1 MDKNALVFYEEA
13 VDLLANL
20 EGLLLDLEKN
30 PDNPEFINDVFR
42 TLHTLKG
49 SGSMF
54 GFTALAEFVHNIEST
69 FEMVRQG
76 RLALS
81 SEMINLTL
89 QARDLMKI
97 LIEQDKKVSEE
108 EEELIGDITQA
119 FIVIAGNYN
128 GTGKP
133 KISAKA
139 ASNPESGAN
148 STAKASVVHQSEV
161 KSESDTKETDSLPL
175 NTWFISFAPAHDF
188 LNTGNNPLMLLEE
201 LAGLGEVLINCNT
214 SLVPDL
220 ESIEPEKL
228 YLSWEILL
236 KTNVDENAVRDVF
249 LFVEDI
255 CDIRIQK
262 LDDTASAGFTQTS
275 ADLETP
281 RQPEAD
287 KEISEVLSSTSQEI
301 SSADREKAAEKPIPM
316 VTPAVL
322 NEAGKFDNQA
332 SGIKVDAGK
341 LDRLIGLLGELVT
354 IQARL
359 SQTADNR
366 GDAELITIA
375 QELDALTGDLRDS
388 ALKLS
393 MLPINSI
400 FSRLEKLVSTKS
412 ASTGRQLAIRFR
424 GGDTE
429 LDKGVMSKLY
439 EPLAQLVGLCADQCM
454 ATEKTSESAP
464 DKGHLID
471 FSAWHSS
478 GNVCIS
484 IENNCTKKT
493 GQADSAFAIIK
504 RLIEELRGTLD
515 HKNSPAGGSCF
526 TIRMPLNLAI
536 IEGLMVRLEDSLF
549 VFPLS
554 LVEECIELTEA
565 DQSKNYNKNVVML
578 RGQIIPYIKLRE
590 TFKIDGKP
598 PEIQQVVI
606 TNVNHQR
613 VGFTVDQVVGEYQ
626 TVIKSWGKFCSDTPG
641 ITGATILGDGTVALI
656 ADLPQLISEERHN
669 IEKFQG
675 ELN

>member
-30 PDNPEFINDVFR
+30 PGNTELINDVFR
-42 TLHTLKG
+42 ALHTLKG

-54 GFTALAEFVHNIEST
+54 GFTALAEFVHNIENT

-81 SEMINLTL
+81 PEMINLTL
-89 QARDLMKI
+89 QARDLMKL

-119 FIVIAGNYN
+119 FIVIAGNYQ
-128 GTGKP
+128 GMVKE
-133 KISAKA
+133 KSAKKTQA
-139 ASNPESGAN
+139 VDENTDKTSRESLSNSHEEPECP
-148 STAKASVVHQSEV
+148 
-161 KSESDTKETDSLPL
+161 PL
-175 NTWFISFAPAHDF
+175 NTWFISFTPAPDF

-201 LAGLGEVLINCNT
+201 LAGLGEILTNCNT
-214 SLVPDL
+214 SLVPGL
-220 ESIEPEKL
+220 ESINPEEM

-262 LDDTASAGFTQTS
+262 LENSNAIDIQPVREIVATPEQQTEIKLENSNQAPVENLNISTTQEFDITENAFSAAVKVAS
-275 ADLETP
+275 
-281 RQPEAD
+281 
-287 KEISEVLSSTSQEI
+287 
-301 SSADREKAAEKPIPM
+301 
-316 VTPAVL
+316 
-322 NEAGKFDNQA
+322 NESGKFDSQA
-332 SGIKVDAGK
+332 SAIKVDAGK
-341 LDRLIGLLGELVT
+341 LDRMIGLLGELVT

-359 SQTADNR
+359 SQTAENR

-393 MLPINSI
+393 MLAINSI
-400 FSRLEKLVSTKS
+400 FPRLEKLISTKS
-412 ASTGRQLAIRFR
+412 VKADCKIAIRFK
-424 GGDTE
+424 GGETE

-439 EPLAQLVGLCADQCM
+439 EPLSQLVGFCADQCISSS
-454 ATEKTSESAP
+454 KTNAGDQNKSSA
-464 DKGHLID
+464 ID
-471 FSAWHSS
+471 FAAWHSS

-484 IENNCTKKT
+484 IENNYSKKLTKT
-493 GQADSAFAIIK
+493 DSSFGSIK
-504 RLIEELRGTLD
+504 KLIEELRGTLD
-515 HKNSPAGGSCF
+515 HKASPAGGSCF

-554 LVEECIELTEA
+554 LVEECIELTDA

-578 RGQIIPYIKLRE
+578 RGHIIPYIKLRE

-626 TVIKSWGKFCSDTPG
+626 TVIKSWGRFCSDTPG

-656 ADLPQLISEERHN
+656 ADLPQLINEERHAF
-669 IEKFQG
+669 EQLQG
-675 ELN
+675 EVN

>member
-13 VDLLANL
+13 VDLLAAL

-30 PDNPEFINDVFR
+30 PQSRELINDVFR
-42 TLHTLKG
+42 ALHTLKG

-54 GFTALAEFVHNIEST
+54 GFTALAEFVHNIENA

-76 RLALS
+76 RLTLS
-81 SEMINLTL
+81 PEMINLTL

-119 FIVIAGNYN
+119 FIVIAGSCKKENSN
-128 GTGKP
+128 QAGP
-133 KISAKA
+133 KSQK
-139 ASNPESGAN
+139 SPSERQVKQES
-148 STAKASVVHQSEV
+148 KIEDEPQ
-161 KSESDTKETDSLPL
+161 LPL
-175 NTWFISFAPAHDF
+175 NTWFIAFTPSPDF
-188 LNTGNNPLMLLEE
+188 FNTGNNPVMLLEE
-201 LAGLGEVLINCNT
+201 LSSLGETLVNCNT
-214 SLVPDL
+214 SLITEL
-220 ESIEPEKL
+220 ETIEPEKS

-255 CDIRIQK
+255 CDLRIQK
-262 LDDTASAGFTQTS
+262 LEETQS
-275 ADLETP
+275 IIKADEVEIKTQIETFEP
-281 RQPEAD
+281 AKNTNSISPVS
-287 KEISEVLSSTSQEI
+287 ISETKI
-301 SSADREKAAEKPIPM
+301 SSMEQKENPSVRTSLPAQPKTADFSDLTRS
-316 VTPAVL
+316 
-322 NEAGKFDNQA
+322 DSQA
-332 SGIKVDAGK
+332 GIKVDAGK

-359 SQTADNR
+359 GQMADNR
-366 GDAELITIA
+366 GDAELITIS

-400 FSRLEKLVSTKS
+400 FSRLEKLVS
-412 ASTGRQLAIRFR
+412 STSSRSVCQIEIRFR
-424 GGDTE
+424 GGETE

-439 EPLAQLVGLCADQCM
+439 EPLSKLVSCCADHFIQ
-454 ATEKTSESAP
+454 TRDNSENSASR
-464 DKGHLID
+464 KNFID
-471 FSAWHSS
+471 FAAWHSS

-484 IENNCTKKT
+484 VENNCSSKISENGGNLNQIKK
-493 GQADSAFAIIK
+493 
-504 RLIEELRGTLD
+504 LIEELRGTLD
-515 HKNSPAGGSCF
+515 HKSGQTGNSCF

-578 RGQIIPYIKLRE
+578 RGHIIPYIKLRE
-590 TFKIDGKP
+590 TFQIDGKP

-626 TVIKSWGKFCSDTPG
+626 TVIKNWGKFCSDTPG

-656 ADLPQLISEERHN
+656 ADLPQLVNEERNN
-669 IEKFQG
+669 IRENL
-675 ELN
+675 EEVSN